1 MLHRRWFY
9 EQPSS
14 LHILF
19 FLLYIYLSVAKY
31 NIVKALEL
39 YKNMMSIMTKNG
51 FDTAQ
56 LVNVN
61 KTNLFCKYRNISLYL
76 NISVV

>member
-19 FLLYIYLSVAKY
+19 FFVVHYLSVAKY
-31 NIVKALEL
+31 IIVKALEL
-39 YKNMMSIMTKNG
+39 YKNMLAIMTKDG
-51 FDTAQ
+51 FDTA
-56 LVNVN
+56 
-61 KTNLFCKYRNISLYL
+61 
-76 NISVV
+76 